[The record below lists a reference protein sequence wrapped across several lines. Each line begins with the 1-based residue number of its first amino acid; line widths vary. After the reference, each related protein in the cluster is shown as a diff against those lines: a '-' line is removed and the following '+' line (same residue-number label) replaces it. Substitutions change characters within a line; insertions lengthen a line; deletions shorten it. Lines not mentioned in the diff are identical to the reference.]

1 MFDFPQIL
9 DKKTNL
15 LRNYSIR
22 IFEYLILGLVFHTKK
37 YKYNRCE
44 HKCKIKDV
52 WGETIEKVAIIAI
65 LVLAIVAAPVMALDI
80 SGGKGTD
87 ILGNGIFESSDG
99 LKFPENLLSDTNFD
113 SITVGSDN
121 ARAIGWGGFFP
132 FANGP
137 AKAENN
143 LEIKKNQ
150 QVGPCACCQALDNT
164 CPCQDCCITTNID
177 QVHVGDRNA
186 QAFGLA
192 SAVNN
197 VKLVLNQAP

>member
-1 MFDFPQIL
+1 MAQ
-9 DKKTNL
+9 
-15 LRNYSIR
+15 
-22 IFEYLILGLVFHTKK
+22 E
-37 YKYNRCE
+37 
-44 HKCKIKDV
+44 
-52 WGETIEKVAIIAI
+52 
-65 LVLAIVAAPVMALDI
+65 AAAA
-80 SGGKGTD
+80 GGKGTD

-99 LKFPENLLSDTNFD
+99 LKFPVVADTNFD
-113 SITVGSDN
+113 SITVGNDN

-132 FANGP
+132 FTNAP

-150 QVGPCACCQALDNT
+150 QVGPCECCQALNNA
-164 CPCQDCCITTNID
+164 CPCSDCCTTVNID
-177 QVHVGDRNA
+177 QVRVGDRNA